1 MSEGSESSS
10 KEWVLEPE
18 TEYRFELD
26 PGTSLAIK
34 LLRGNAE
41 IFGAEMVEGKPYL
54 FGSECK
60 AAHVIGQPSTEY
72 VSEETP
78 MAVYGNLHIALEQMR
93 VRALAKHRGSPEPE
107 GRPSPNLPAEPPRVL
122 VLGPDNAGKTTLCK
136 ILINYAVRAG
146 QAWSPILVNVDP
158 SEASGTPD

>member
-60 AAHVIGQPSTEY
+60 AAVFTWVGCTLQMSYTFIDTETRHLIFASQST
-72 VSEETP
+72 
-78 MAVYGNLHIALEQMR
+78 
-93 VRALAKHRGSPEPE
+93 
-107 GRPSPNLPAEPPRVL
+107 
-122 VLGPDNAGKTTLCK
+122 
-136 ILINYAVRAG
+136 
-146 QAWSPILVNVDP
+146 
-158 SEASGTPD
+158 